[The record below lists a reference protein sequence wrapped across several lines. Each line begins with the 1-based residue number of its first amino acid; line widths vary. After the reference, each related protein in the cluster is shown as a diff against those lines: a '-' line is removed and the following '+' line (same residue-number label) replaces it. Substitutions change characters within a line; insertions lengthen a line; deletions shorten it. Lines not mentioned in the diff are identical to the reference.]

1 MDERTN
7 LLVRTLKVRMDAE
20 AKLFDRLGAE
30 VEHLR
35 DSFQEKSWSS
45 GLAIAQDIE
54 RSAGAIEEADCARD
68 EAFTLLRDAM
78 ELPREIAFQA
88 LLPGLPDQQR
98 GELDE
103 SWRSLRMSVVRL
115 KTTTGRMRYAA
126 EALTEALSRVL
137 EGIFP
142 SLKGKIYSRRG
153 TPTGVT
159 GALLVD
165 HKL

>member
-1 MDERTN
+1 MDEQTN

-20 AKLFDRLGAE
+20 AELFNRLGAE
-30 VEHLR
+30 VERLR
-35 DSFQEKSWSS
+35 DSFQEKSWNS
-45 GLAIAQDIE
+45 GLAIAHDIE
-54 RSAGAIEEADCARD
+54 CSTGAIEEADCARD

-78 ELPREIAFQA
+78 DLPREIAFQA

-98 GELDE
+98 GKLDE
-103 SWRSLRMSVVRL
+103 SWRNLRMSVVRL

-126 EALTEALSRVL
+126 EALAEALNRIL

-165 HKL
+165 RKL

>member
-1 MDERTN
+1 MD
-7 LLVRTLKVRMDAE
+7 
-20 AKLFDRLGAE
+20 
-30 VEHLR
+30 
-35 DSFQEKSWSS
+35 
-45 GLAIAQDIE
+45 
-54 RSAGAIEEADCARD
+54 
-68 EAFTLLRDAM
+68 
-78 ELPREIAFQA
+78 LPREIAFQA

-103 SWRSLRMSVVRL
+103 SWRNLRMSVVRL

-126 EALTEALSRVL
+126 EALAEALNRIL

-165 HKL
+165 RKL